1 MNEGY
6 EQQGSKPDHGDN
18 FVYDARQEL
27 AGMLSK
33 GMEHP
38 STKPVLVWGGLGALA
53 FGILPFVGMPLGF
66 AAGAGYKF
74 YKRVRPD

>member
-1 MNEGY
+1 MNSTDHEPRNDFRY
-6 EQQGSKPDHGDN
+6 ENS
-18 FVYDARQEL
+18 FATDARQEL
-27 AGMLSK
+27 AGMISD
-33 GMEHP
+33 GMDHP

>member
-1 MNEGY
+1 MMDDTNETR
-6 EQQGSKPDHGDN
+6 SDN
-18 FVYDARQEL
+18 ASGKDFLQDARQEL
-27 AGMLSK
+27 AGMIGE
-33 GMEHP
+33 GMSHP

-53 FGILPFVGMPLGF
+53 FAVLPFVGMPLGF

>member
-1 MNEGY
+1 MTDPRRPN
-6 EQQGSKPDHGDN
+6 DTGD

-27 AGMLSK
+27 SGMLRD
-33 GMEHP
+33 GLDHP
-38 STKPVLVWGGLGALA
+38 STRPVLVWGALGAVAGAMVPFVSVGLGL
-53 FGILPFVGMPLGF
+53 

>member
-1 MNEGY
+1 MENPNDPRSDY
-6 EQQGSKPDHGDN
+6 ERGKD
-18 FVYDARQEL
+18 FITDARHEL
-27 AGMLSK
+27 AGMIGD

-38 STKPVLVWGGLGALA
+38 STKPVLIWGGLGALA

>member
-1 MNEGY
+1 MTDPNR
-6 EQQGSKPDHGDN
+6 PNDTGD

-27 AGMLSK
+27 AGMLQD
-33 GMEHP
+33 GLDHP
-38 STKPVLVWGGLGALA
+38 STKPVLVWGAMGAVA
-53 FGILPFVGMPLGF
+53 AAVLPFVPVGLGL